1 VNSIPNSSA
10 PVKRKL
16 DAAGERELLI
26 NTLRM
31 ATARSRLITNT
42 LETIGVSL
50 RHKQIDCEGAMKWVQ
65 EEGLLDLIQFGPS
78 GSTP

>member
-1 VNSIPNSSA
+1 LTAIQEGSA

-16 DAAGERELLI
+16 DSAGEREVLI
-26 NTLRM
+26 NALRM

-50 RHKQIDCEGAMKWVQ
+50 RHKQIDCDAAMKWLQ

-78 GSTP
+78 QS